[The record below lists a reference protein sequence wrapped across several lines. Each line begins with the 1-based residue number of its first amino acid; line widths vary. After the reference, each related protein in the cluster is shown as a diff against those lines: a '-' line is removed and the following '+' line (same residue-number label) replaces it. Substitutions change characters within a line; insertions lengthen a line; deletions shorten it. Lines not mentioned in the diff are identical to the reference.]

1 MAKPRRNQGRYTSR
15 GNAVARQAAQMLLLK
30 PTLWRLLRVRVHGEE
45 RLENVEAPYMIYG
58 NHSSHFDAPL
68 IFGSLPRRLSQYLSA
83 GAAADYFFD
92 KWWKAAPT
100 ALFLN
105 AFPVER
111 KRTRPA
117 KDEANTKASRAGK
130 RGIAGTLLA
139 EGVPIL
145 IFPEGGRSYTGAL
158 RPFNPGSAALCI
170 SRGVPAV
177 PVAIVGAFEAWPP
190 GTSIPRGRPEVH
202 VVFGRPLQ
210 PAPGEIAHE
219 FSERMRRQLIELH
232 DSTARAYGR
241 NTLDEYARNAA
252 IEAARKVETRAKEE
266 K

>member
-1 MAKPRRNQGRYTSR
+1 MAKPNRGQGRYTSR
-15 GNAVARQAAQMLLLK
+15 SNAVARQAAQMLLLR

-45 RLENVEAPYMIYG
+45 RLENVEAPYLMYG

-105 AFPVER
+105 AFPIER
-111 KRTRPA
+111 RRPRQRD
-117 KDEANTKASRAGK
+117 KSESGPKANRRGLAGN
-130 RGIAGTLLA
+130 LLA

-145 IFPEGGRSYTGAL
+145 VFPEAGRSRTGAL
-158 RPFNPGSAALCI
+158 GPFNPGSAALCI

-177 PVAIVGAFEAWPP
+177 PVAIIGAFEAWPP

-202 VVFGRPLQ
+202 VVFGRPLR

-219 FSERMRRQLIELH
+219 FSERMRRQIIELH

-241 NTLDEYARNAA
+241 KTLDEYARNAA
-252 IEAARKVETRAKEE
+252 IEAARKVEQRAEE
-266 K
+266 EN